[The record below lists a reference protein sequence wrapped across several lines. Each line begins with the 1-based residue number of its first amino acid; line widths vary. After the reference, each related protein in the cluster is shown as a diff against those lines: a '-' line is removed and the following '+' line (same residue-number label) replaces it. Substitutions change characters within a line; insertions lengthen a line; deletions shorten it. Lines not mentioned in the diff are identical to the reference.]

1 MFEYIH
7 HIAYVVSDMDDAVRL
22 FRDTFELE
30 LSDRRVIEGETSVEM
45 AAFRCG
51 PTLIEVLYPINHPAL
66 AQFLEEHGPGLHH
79 VAFAMRDLPKRIE
92 ELREKGVVVHE
103 PFVAG
108 TQDVRRSDV
117 AGADLAHIAETG
129 CMRQQEPEGDRAQKI
144 ANDYSKQRVQVEERF
159 HGRARVL

>member
-7 HIAYVVSDMDDAVRL
+7 HVAYVVSDMDDALRI

-30 LSDRRVIEGETSVEM
+30 LSDRRIIEGETSVEM

-51 PTLIEVLYPINHPAL
+51 PTLIEVLRPINHPAL

-79 VAFAMRDLPKRIE
+79 VGFAMKDISKRAAQ
-92 ELREKGVVVHE
+92 LKAKGVSING

-108 TQDVRRSDV
+108 TGWEIAYFDFEKSDL
-117 AGADLAHIAETG
+117 DLLKSCYHGDHLAEANV
-129 CMRQQEPEGDRAQKI
+129 PE
-144 ANDYSKQRVQVEERF
+144 
-159 HGRARVL
+159 

>member
-1 MFEYIH
+1 MDAASEEIWTDSVQGAIREAYMFEYIH
-7 HIAYVVSDMDDAVRL
+7 HIAYVVSDMDDAVHL

-51 PTLIEVLYPINHPAL
+51 PTFIEVLCPINHPAL

-92 ELREKGVVVHE
+92 ELREKGIVVHE

-108 TQDVRRSDV
+108 TGWRIAYFDLEKSGLDLLRSQYHGD
-117 AGADLAHIAETG
+117 HIAEAD
-129 CMRQQEPEGDRAQKI
+129 PQK
-144 ANDYSKQRVQVEERF
+144 
-159 HGRARVL
+159 

>member
-7 HIAYVVSDMDDAVRL
+7 HIAYVVGDIDDALRV

-30 LSDRRVIEGETSVEM
+30 LKDRRVIEGENSVEM

-51 PTLIEVLYPINHPAL
+51 PTLIEVLRPINHPAL

-79 VAFAMRDLPKRIE
+79 VGFAMKDLPKRAE
-92 ELREKGVVVHE
+92 ELREKGVFING

-108 TQDVRRSDV
+108 TGWRIAYFDFEKSDL
-117 AGADLAHIAETG
+117 DLFKSCYHGDHIAEADTL
-129 CMRQQEPEGDRAQKI
+129 E
-144 ANDYSKQRVQVEERF
+144 
-159 HGRARVL
+159 

>member
-7 HIAYVVSDMDDAVRL
+7 HVAYVVSDMDDAMRV

-30 LSDRRVIEGETSVEM
+30 LSDRRVIEGENSVEM

-51 PTLIEVLYPINHPAL
+51 LTFVEVLRPISHPAL

-79 VAFAMRDLPKRIE
+79 VAFAMKDLPKRVG
-92 ELREKGVVVHE
+92 ELREKGIFASE

-108 TQDVRRSDV
+108 TGWRI
-117 AGADLAHIAETG
+117 AYFDLEKSGLDLFQSQYHGDHIAEAD
-129 CMRQQEPEGDRAQKI
+129 PQK
-144 ANDYSKQRVQVEERF
+144 YSL
-159 HGRARVL
+159 ADL